1 MDRTQLAKLA
11 ADLVAIP
18 SVNPLEGPVGQD
30 RGEKEIAHFVTS
42 RLEEAGVACELRET
56 ILDRPSVLARVPG
69 ETEEA
74 IWFDAHI
81 DTVSPA
87 GMAFEPFAARI
98 EGEKLYGRGA
108 ADNKGS
114 LAGMMA
120 ALIAVAKGGAEL
132 PATVIFTATAD
143 EEYRMLGVLGLLESG
158 LRARAAVVGEPTDL
172 TVIIG
177 HKGFA
182 RFKVTTAGKAVHSSR
197 PENGVNA
204 IYRMS
209 RAIRALETYA
219 DEVLPRDSLPLFG
232 RRTLSVG
239 VVRGGEYANVVP
251 DRCEA
256 EVDRRLLPGE
266 DGAQAVADVRAYLAS
281 QLEGDLGVEV
291 HDPHLMVPGYRV
303 PSDHPF
309 VQAVAAAVARVKGE
323 SSLQGM
329 VAATHAGPIAA
340 AGIPVVVLGPGDM
353 GEAHTAEE
361 ALDLD
366 SLEQS
371 AAVYEALMRSGCR

>member
-1 MDRTQLAKLA
+1 MDRTQLARLA

-18 SVNPLEGPVGQD
+18 SVNPLEGPVGED
-30 RGEKEIAHFVTS
+30 RGEKEIAHFVAS

-56 ILDRPSVLARVPG
+56 IPDRPSVLARVPG
-69 ETEEA
+69 ESEEA

-87 GMAFEPFAARI
+87 GMAFDPFAARI
-98 EGEKLYGRGA
+98 EGRKLYGRGA

-120 ALIAVAKGGAEL
+120 ALMALAQGGEEP

-143 EEYRMLGVLGLLESG
+143 EEYRMLGVLGLLGSG

-182 RFKVTTAGKAVHSSR
+182 RFKVTTAGKAAHSSR

-209 RAIRALETYA
+209 KVIQALQTYA
-219 DEVLPRDSLPLFG
+219 DETLPKESLPMFG

-251 DRCEA
+251 DLCEI

-266 DGAQAVADVRAYLAS
+266 DGPQAVADVRAYLAS
-281 QLEGDLGVEV
+281 QLEGDLGLEV
-291 HDPHLMVPGYRV
+291 HDSHLMVPGYQV

-309 VQAVAAAVARVKGE
+309 VQAVAAAVKHVKGE

-371 AAVYEALMRSGCR
+371 AAVYEALMRSGGR